1 MVLIKDKK
9 QEIEAKT
16 VDILETYYGYIENI
30 KPPIKASAIL
40 DKTGLKIISA
50 KFKDENV
57 SGYYNKKEKRIYVSS
72 SENIRRQIFT
82 IAHELGHFYL
92 HADLNEETF
101 YRQQA
106 LNINEEHD
114 EREEEA
120 NLFAASLLM
129 PKELVEIYWS
139 YSRNWEEMANIFI
152 VSKSA
157 MFFRLKNL
165 GLIN

>member
-1 MVLIKDKK
+1 MVLIKEKK

-40 DKTGLKIISA
+40 DQTGLKILQA

-57 SGYYNKKEKRIYVSS
+57 SGYYNKQEKKIYVSS

-92 HADLNEETF
+92 HSDLGEETF

-106 LNINEEHD
+106 LNLSGETN
-114 EREEEA
+114 EREQEA

-129 PKELVEIYWS
+129 PKKLVEIYWG
-139 YSRNWEEMANIFI
+139 YSHDWEEMANIFI
-152 VSKSA
+152 VSKTA

-165 GLIN
+165 GLIA